1 MCSSHIPFVA
11 QKCKDVRRCKEDV
24 IVNDDFFSS
33 NIPFITQNLDYKSL
47 INLKLTCK
55 KFSNMIKSEDI
66 SERKRK
72 ENCEERNKIRMVW
85 LKQPFPYFE
94 AYRSYCSVCLPF
106 K

>member
-1 MCSSHIPFVA
+1 MC
-11 QKCKDVRRCKEDV
+11 QKFRPHKIEIINLPGLID
-24 IVNDDFFSS
+24 IF
-33 NIPFITQNLDYKSL
+33 PFITQNLDYKSL

-55 KFSNMIKSEDI
+55 KFSSMVKSEDI
-66 SERKRK
+66 IERKGK

-94 AYRSYCSVCLPF
+94 AYRSYYSVCLPF